1 MSGKLGVS
9 YGEDL
14 GKFTLISGLNFS
26 TLTGAVLLSLTII
39 LFATMLSS
47 CSSASYHNKKLAL
60 FRSENCTGR
69 CLEKSTI
76 GP

>member
-1 MSGKLGVS
+1 MSVKLEENS
-9 YGEDL
+9 GEGL

-26 TLTGAVLLSLTII
+26 TLTGAVLLSLII
-39 LFATMLSS
+39 ISSVTMLSS

-60 FRSENCTGR
+60 FKSENCTGR